1 MGKPPAEPPRAA
13 CGEAVLKSFATP
25 ALSHD
30 GASRPVLRSTYLSVG
45 ESGFGYR
52 GGRGVGGFGVPLQL
66 QHAPAR
72 VERGGDVAAEEDG
85 GHAARAEPP
94 RERQRGEEER
104 EQVAAPRGKATRER
118 RARARASR
126 PRPGQL
132 ERWCAGARS
141 IAKSRQ
147 RHAAHGQA
155 REYEILVCLMRCV
168 HCTVGGG
175 GAALWH
181 ADICRDGWR
190 RGG

>member
-1 MGKPPAEPPRAA
+1 MGS
-13 CGEAVLKSFATP
+13 GTV
-25 ALSHD
+25 
-30 GASRPVLRSTYLSVG
+30 GVG
-45 ESGFGYR
+45 E
-52 GGRGVGGFGVPLQL
+52 GGLGVPLEL
-66 QHAPAR
+66 EHASAR

-104 EQVAAPRGKATRER
+104 EQVAAPRGKATRDG

-147 RHAAHGQA
+147 PHAAHGQA
-155 REYEILVCLMRCV
+155 REYEILVCLMRCYPPSLHRGRRRSGFV
-168 HCTVGGG
+168 ARGHLSRWLASRWVKAEERSDHQRAGSLARTNVKWFKSVVVESGSTGQGG
-175 GAALWH
+175 
-181 ADICRDGWR
+181 
-190 RGG
+190 